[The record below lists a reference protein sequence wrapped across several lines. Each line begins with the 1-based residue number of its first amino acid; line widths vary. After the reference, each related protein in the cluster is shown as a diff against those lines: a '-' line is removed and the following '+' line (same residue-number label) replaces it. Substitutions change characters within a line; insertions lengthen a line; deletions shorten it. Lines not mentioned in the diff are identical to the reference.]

1 MCDVKINT
9 HSNEMW
15 SGIGEVYWAGEASE
29 RSQNV
34 KCTGSIIPKSKR
46 KLDFEKG
53 ILFMPKSSMYI
64 MHLSIC
70 NLSIPPLP
78 LGHTTG
84 I

>member
-1 MCDVKINT
+1 MRDVKINT

-53 ILFMPKSSMYI
+53 ILFMPKSSIHVYNAPI
-64 MHLSIC
+64 
-70 NLSIPPLP
+70 NL
-78 LGHTTG
+78 
-84 I
+84 